1 MAGTIAFFS
10 ESFPM
15 LLRVST
21 VPLPALALAS
31 AVFMPLAQAQQAPQ
45 DGGRIGLAALGT
57 YEYSGSDETRT
68 LVLPTLDYTW
78 ANGWFAGVNG
88 VGRQWTAGER
98 LQYGLKVG
106 FDMGREEGR
115 STALRGLGNVDASA
129 EVGGFAR
136 YALGNGF
143 AAKTSLRAGS
153 GVDSKGA
160 LWDLGLEYGQ
170 ALGTSWRLGSEL
182 TATYANADYLQS
194 YFGVTAKQA
203 QASGYVVYTPSA
215 GLRDV
220 SARVSLTY
228 LISPQWSLTGGLRHT
243 QLLGDAKDAPMV
255 RKTSANTAL
264 LALGYAF

>member
-1 MAGTIAFFS
+1 MLGTAH
-10 ESFPM
+10 
-15 LLRVST
+15 
-21 VPLPALALAS
+21 
-31 AVFMPLAQAQQAPQ
+31 AQHPPKE
-45 DGGRIGLAALGT
+45 GGRVGLAAIGG
-57 YEYSGSDETRT
+57 YEYQGSDETRT

-88 VGRQWTAGER
+88 VGRQWSAGER
-98 LQYGLKVG
+98 VQYGLKLG
-106 FDMGREEGR
+106 YDMGREEGR

-129 EVGGFAR
+129 EIGGFVR
-136 YALGNGF
+136 YALGSGF
-143 AAKTSLRAGS
+143 AAKTSVRAGS
-153 GVDSKGA
+153 GVDNKGA
-160 LWDLGLEYGQ
+160 LWDVGLEYGQ
-170 ALGTSWRLGSEL
+170 PLGASWRLGGEL

-203 QASGYVVYTPSA
+203 QASSYMVYSPSA

-243 QLLGDAKDAPMV
+243 QLMGDAKDAPMV
-255 RKTSANTAL
+255 RKSSANTAL

>member
-1 MAGTIAFFS
+1 MV
-10 ESFPM
+10 
-15 LLRVST
+15 LRVFTLS
-21 VPLPALALAS
+21 LSALTAAS
-31 AVFMPLAQAQQAPQ
+31 AAMLGGAHAQQPPK
-45 DGGRIGLAALGT
+45 DGGRVGLAAIGG
-57 YEYSGSDETRT
+57 YEYQGSDETRT

-88 VGRQWTAGER
+88 VGRQWSAGEN
-98 LQYGLKVG
+98 LQYGLKLG
-106 FDMGREEGR
+106 YDMGREEGR

-136 YALGNGF
+136 YALGSGF
-143 AAKTSLRAGS
+143 AAKTSVRAGS
-153 GVDSKGA
+153 GVDNKGA
-160 LWDLGLEYGQ
+160 LWDVGLEYGQ
-170 ALGTSWRLGSEL
+170 PLGASWRLGSEL

-203 QASGYVVYTPSA
+203 QASGYAVYTPSA

-243 QLLGDAKDAPMV
+243 QLMGDAKDAPMV
-255 RKTSANTAL
+255 RKSSANTAL

>member
-1 MAGTIAFFS
+1 MY
-10 ESFPM
+10 
-15 LLRVST
+15 LRVSAASLS
-21 VPLPALALAS
+21 VLAVAGAAFMGS
-31 AVFMPLAQAQQAPQ
+31 AHAQQASK
-45 DGGRIGLAALGT
+45 DGGRVGLVALGG
-57 YEYSGSDETRT
+57 YEYQGSDEART
-68 LVLPTLDYTW
+68 QVLPALDYTW
-78 ANGWFAGVNG
+78 ANGWFAGVSG
-88 VGRQWTAGER
+88 VGRQWSSGEG
-98 LQYGLKVG
+98 LQYGVRLGV
-106 FDMGREEGR
+106 DMGREESR
-115 STALRGLGNVDASA
+115 SSALRGLGNVDASA

-136 YALGNGF
+136 YVLGNGF

-160 LWDLGLEYGQ
+160 LWDLGLEYGH
-170 ALGTSWRLGSEL
+170 ALGASWRLGSEL

-203 QASGYVVYTPSA
+203 QASGYAVYTPSA
-215 GLRDV
+215 GMRDV

-264 LALGYAF
+264 LALNYAF

>member
-1 MAGTIAFFS
+1 MV
-10 ESFPM
+10 
-15 LLRVST
+15 LRVFTLS
-21 VPLPALALAS
+21 LSALTAAS
-31 AVFMPLAQAQQAPQ
+31 AAMLGVAHAQQPPK
-45 DGGRIGLAALGT
+45 DGGRVGLAAIGG
-57 YEYSGSDETRT
+57 YEYQGSDETRT

-88 VGRQWTAGER
+88 VGRQWSAGEN
-98 LQYGLKVG
+98 LQYGLKLG
-106 FDMGREEGR
+106 YDMGREEGR

-136 YALGNGF
+136 YALGSGF
-143 AAKTSLRAGS
+143 AAKTSVRAGS
-153 GVDSKGA
+153 GVDNKGA
-160 LWDLGLEYGQ
+160 LWDVGLEYGQ
-170 ALGTSWRLGSEL
+170 PLGASWRLGSEL

-203 QASGYVVYTPSA
+203 QASGYAVYTPSA

-243 QLLGDAKDAPMV
+243 QLMGDAKEAPMA
-255 RKTSANTAL
+255 RKSSANTAL

>member
-1 MAGTIAFFS
+1 MY
-10 ESFPM
+10 
-15 LLRVST
+15 LRVSAFT
-21 VPLPALALAS
+21 LSALAAT
-31 AVFMPLAQAQQAPQ
+31 ATAFIGAAHAQQTPK
-45 DGGRIGLAALGT
+45 DGGRVGLVALGG
-57 YEYSGSDETRT
+57 YEYQGSDETRT

-88 VGRQWTAGER
+88 VGRQWRSGEN
-98 LQYGLKVG
+98 LQYGLKLSY
-106 FDMGREEGR
+106 DTGREEGR

-136 YALGNGF
+136 YALGNGL

-160 LWDLGLEYGQ
+160 LWDMGLEYGQ
-170 ALGTSWRLGSEL
+170 ALGASWRLGSEL
-182 TATYANADYLQS
+182 TATYANSDYLQS

-203 QASGYVVYTPSA
+203 QASGYAVYTPSA

-243 QLLGDAKDAPMV
+243 QLLSDAKDAPMV
-255 RKTSANTAL
+255 RKTSSNTAL
-264 LALGYAF
+264 LALNYAF